1 MSEVK
6 KEKPVRKLLR
16 KCQRAKRRY
25 ILFSLAPGSC
35 ANAKQ
40 AFDIAMGCFSDEQ
53 RKRCGTWFIEFNP
66 KKSLGILRCRLDC
79 IEEAKSGL
87 DAIPERFGAKI
98 VRTSGTLKALRRG
111 K

>member
-16 KCQRAKRRY
+16 KSQRAKRRY

-40 AFDIAMGCFSDEQ
+40 AFDIVMGCFSDGQ

-79 IEEAKSGL
+79 LEEAKSGL
-87 DAIPERFGAKI
+87 GALPKSLGAKI
-98 VRTSGTLKALRRG
+98 VRASGTLKALRRG